1 MSYGKARVNRNIK
14 NTLVGTGLAAGAG
27 GLYYN
32 AFANNDEGVQS
43 AVSKPQQ
50 QKKNNINI
58 KEYRKKCYD
67 KFDKKE

>member
-14 NTLVGTGLAAGAG
+14 NTLVGTGLVAGAG

-32 AFANNDEGVQS
+32 AFANNDTGVQP

-50 QKKNNINI
+50 QQKKNNTGYSYNNG
-58 KEYRKKCYD
+58 
-67 KFDKKE
+67 

>member
-32 AFANNDEGVQS
+32 DFANNDTGVQP

-50 QKKNNINI
+50 QQKKNNTGYSYNNG
-58 KEYRKKCYD
+58 
-67 KFDKKE
+67 